1 MVSPSKKHWEYPL
14 LPNENS
20 ITGDEDRMG
29 IETGIGLIIGV
40 FLIWVGYIARTKGI
54 IFLLAGFWITWEP
67 VNNEKLGNSVGIL
80 FIILGVLAILT
91 AIFSI
96 WFGAVV
102 GKISAILA
110 LIDVIVI
117 FIVIGLDQM
126 GR

>member
-1 MVSPSKKHWEYPL
+1 
-14 LPNENS
+14 
-20 ITGDEDRMG
+20 MG
-29 IETGIGLIIGV
+29 IQMGIGLLSGVLLIG
-40 FLIWVGYIARTKGI
+40 IGYIARSKGI
-54 IFLLAGFWITWEP
+54 SSLLAGFWITWEP
-67 VNNEKLGNSVGIL
+67 VNNEKLGNSIGIL

-91 AIFSI
+91 AIFTI

-110 LIDVIVI
+110 LIDAIMI